1 MIPHPSFLF
10 FIPGEDGHIS
20 PDHDLWYLPL
30 SGNSSGFLNTQ
41 NTEPSSGE
49 GLTSG
54 LTIGEYFTAARIF
67 LENDHLLDRA
77 LSSMEGRGKKN
88 NPIQRVELFLEK
100 HGAFYHP
107 IRVKVLSETCGSV
120 CFVLNGAVSRPGLSL
135 IEREY
140 HLLASLEHQVSIAYT
155 PRVFAVGVQTVGIQT
170 SGIQIPEKTTPKNI
184 DSKSNLES
192 RDVRF
197 FLGEWFEGFRE
208 FHISNRDGERQIAV
222 WASNGEI
229 EYLSLEGA
237 AVIYEQIAYILT
249 AYYNV
254 DTGEQISPWH
264 HAAGDFIV
272 NPLAEGFP
280 VRLITVRGYESLM
293 EYDSDGAPTSEQVLP
308 SLLFF
313 FLNLTLRTQ
322 MDRLDGVGKLV
333 FLGEAALKA
342 VITGFLRGLD
352 DKTAYSGA
360 PAPGG
365 SGAGVGLRMVFV
377 RFMKGFSL
385 EQVAAVL
392 ASLIES
398 WPENAAEVI
407 LATDHLE
414 SHASSIHSL
423 FKNI

>member
-1 MIPHPSFLF
+1 MIPRSSFLF
-10 FIPGEDGHIS
+10 FIPGEDGRIS
-20 PDHDLWYLPL
+20 PDHDLWSLPL
-30 SGNSSGFLNTQ
+30 SGNSSGFSKDIQ
-41 NTEPSSGE
+41 NRELVSKP
-49 GLTSG
+49 G
-54 LTIGEYFTAARIF
+54 LTIGEYFTAARNF
-67 LENDHLLDRA
+67 LENDHLLENA
-77 LSSMEGRGKKN
+77 LSSMEGRGKKAD
-88 NPIQRVELFLEK
+88 PVQTVALFLEK

-140 HLLASLEHQVSIAYT
+140 HLLASLEKQVSIAYT
-155 PRVFAVGVQTVGIQT
+155 PRVFAWGVQALGIQAH
-170 SGIQIPEKTTPKNI
+170 EKTTAKNPSSI
-184 DSKSNLES
+184 SNLET

-254 DTGEQISPWH
+254 DTGEQIFPWH

-272 NPLAEGFP
+272 NPLADGFP
-280 VRLITVRGYESLM
+280 VKLITLRGYEALM
-293 EYDSDGAPTSEQVLP
+293 EFDSDGAPSEQVLP

-333 FLGEAALKA
+333 FLGEAVLKA
-342 VITGFLRGLD
+342 AIAGFLRGLD

-360 PAPGG
+360 PATEG
-365 SGAGVGLRMVFV
+365 SGAGGGLRMVFI

-392 ASLIES
+392 VSLIES
-398 WPENAAEVI
+398 WPEDAAGVV